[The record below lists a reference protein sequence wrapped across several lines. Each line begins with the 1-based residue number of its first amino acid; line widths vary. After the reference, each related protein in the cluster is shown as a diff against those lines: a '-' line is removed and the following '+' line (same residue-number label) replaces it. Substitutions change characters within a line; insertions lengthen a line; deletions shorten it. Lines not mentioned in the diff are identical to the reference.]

1 MHPNLQR
8 KLIRLVQN
16 RYPQVII
23 ATHSI
28 EIISEVED
36 GKEKT
41 YTVKI
46 NKKNIKMHYMTD
58 LQAVQKV

>member
-28 EIISEVED
+28 EIISEVD
-36 GKEKT
+36 PGNIIT
-41 YTVKI
+41 I